1 MSVWS
6 LLLVLQSSKGAPQVD
21 CQKILQKMIINVQN
35 DRTNKKKEPIFNL
48 ENDNDFYRHGLIYV
62 IVL

>member
-1 MSVWS
+1 M
-6 LLLVLQSSKGAPQVD
+6 D